1 MRRVESIRKAGSFLY
16 QRNEFQGGQGSGTAA
31 LSIDSAVS
39 ERESPDTP
47 NFGEALRSKIPVG
60 GWRDLDLIVD
70 LGAQVGSRTWW
81 RGAITC
87 ALLCGTTFLLAPSVE
102 AIPTVAESMDAAQWD
117 EARAQAITPLAL
129 GGDTGRRMAATEAV
143 EPLAGTPE
151 RPRIELTATLGRGD
165 GLGRVLQRAGVS
177 AGESAELEAMISNAV
192 AMDDIRPGTVM
203 TIVLGRRPNRTV
215 PRPVDEIAFR
225 ARFDLKL
232 EVARVDGA
240 LRLNQIDIAVDDTPL
255 RIRGRVGS
263 SLYRSAR
270 AAGAPPAAIQEYL
283 RAIGTRMS
291 VNRDIGADAT
301 FDLIIEHRRAETG
314 ETEIGRLIYAGLER
328 GSRETQLLRWS
339 VGGDDQWF
347 EASGVGQQTGQMLM
361 PVNGRLTSPFG
372 YRRHPILGYRR
383 LHTGLD
389 IAAPTGTPIRA
400 AASGTVNFSGR
411 NRGYGNYVR
420 INHGSGTQTAYAH
433 MSRIVARNGARVSQ
447 GQIIGYVGSTGMS
460 TGPHLHY
467 ELIRNG
473 RKVDPR
479 SVSFTRQ
486 ARITGEELQ
495 RFRATLANLLEVEPG
510 AALAQRA
517 DREEAETAATSNSER
532 ADSRS

>member
-1 MRRVESIRKAGSFLY
+1 MY
-16 QRNEFQGGQGSGTAA
+16 QRNEFEGAQGSGTAA
-31 LSIDSAVS
+31 LSLDSAA
-39 ERESPDTP
+39 PDSDDTKVP
-47 NFGEALRSKIPVG
+47 NFGEALRSKIPVSK
-60 GWRDLDLIVD
+60 WRELDLVVD
-70 LGAQVGSRTWW
+70 LGAQVGSKTWW
-81 RGAITC
+81 RGAATC
-87 ALLCGTTFLLAPSVE
+87 AALCATTFFLAPSVE
-102 AIPTVAESMDAAQWD
+102 AIPTAAEPMDQAQWD

-129 GGDTGRRMAATEAV
+129 GGDTGRRMAATESV

-151 RPRIELTATLGRGD
+151 RPRIELNATLGRGD
-165 GLGRVLQRAGVS
+165 GLARVMRRAGIASNEAV
-177 AGESAELEAMISNAV
+177 ELAAMITDAV
-192 AMDDIRPGTVM
+192 PAEDIRPGTVM
-203 TIVLGRRPNRTV
+203 NIVLGRRPNRTV

-240 LRLNQIDIAVDDTPL
+240 LRLNQIPIAVDDTPL

-291 VNRDIGADAT
+291 VNRDIPADST
-301 FDLIIEHRRAETG
+301 FDLIVEHRRAETG
-314 ETEIGRLIYAGLER
+314 EIEIGRLIYAGIER
-328 GSRETQLLRWS
+328 GERETQLLRWA
-339 VGGDDQWF
+339 VDGDDQWF
-347 EASGVGQQTGQMLM
+347 EASGVGQRTGQMLM
-361 PVNGRLTSPFG
+361 PVNGRLTSGFG

-389 IAAPTGTPIRA
+389 IAAVRGTPIRA
-400 AASGTVNFSGR
+400 AASGTVNYSGR

-420 INHGSGTQTAYAH
+420 ISHGSGIQTAYAH
-433 MSRIVARNGARVSQ
+433 MSRIVASNGSRVSQ

-486 ARITGEELQ
+486 ARITGDELQ

-510 AALAQRA
+510 AALARRE
-517 DREEAETAATSNSER
+517 DREEPEIASTSR
-532 ADSRS
+532 RSARPSG

>member
-1 MRRVESIRKAGSFLY
+1 MQRAGISS
-16 QRNEFQGGQGSGTAA
+16 N
-31 LSIDSAVS
+31 
-39 ERESPDTP
+39 
-47 NFGEALRSKIPVG
+47 
-60 GWRDLDLIVD
+60 
-70 LGAQVGSRTWW
+70 
-81 RGAITC
+81 
-87 ALLCGTTFLLAPSVE
+87 
-102 AIPTVAESMDAAQWD
+102 
-117 EARAQAITPLAL
+117 
-129 GGDTGRRMAATEAV
+129 EAV
-143 EPLAGTPE
+143 ELA
-151 RPRIELTATLGRGD
+151 
-165 GLGRVLQRAGVS
+165 
-177 AGESAELEAMISNAV
+177 AMITDAV
-192 AMDDIRPGTVM
+192 PVEDIRPGTVM
-203 TIVLGRRPNRTV
+203 NIVLGRRPNRTV

-240 LRLNQIDIAVDDTPL
+240 LRLNQIPIEVDDTPL

-291 VNRDIGADAT
+291 VNRDIAADAT
-301 FDLIIEHRRAETG
+301 FDLIVEHRRAETG
-314 ETEIGRLIYAGLER
+314 EIEIGRLIYAGIER
-328 GSRETQLLRWS
+328 GERETQLLRWA
-339 VGGDDQWF
+339 VDGDDQWF
-347 EASGVGQQTGQMLM
+347 EASGVGQRTGQMLM
-361 PVNGRLTSPFG
+361 PVNGRLTSGFG

-389 IAAPTGTPIRA
+389 SAAVRGTPIRA
-400 AASGTVNFSGR
+400 AASGTVNYSGR

-420 INHGSGTQTAYAH
+420 ISHGSGIQTAYAH
-433 MSRIVARNGARVSQ
+433 MSRIVASNGSRVSQ

-486 ARITGEELQ
+486 ARITGDELQ

-510 AALAQRA
+510 AALARRE
-517 DREEAETAATSNSER
+517 DREEPEIASDGRRTDRTSS
-532 ADSRS
+532 

>member
-1 MRRVESIRKAGSFLY
+1 MY
-16 QRNEFQGGQGSGTAA
+16 QRNEFEGTQGSSTAA

-39 ERESPDTP
+39 DSGTKRAPI
-47 NFGEALRSKIPVG
+47 FGEALRSTIASG
-60 GWRDLDLIVD
+60 GWRDLNLIVD
-70 LGAQVGSRTWW
+70 LGAQVGSKVWW
-81 RGAITC
+81 RGALTC
-87 ALLCGTTFLLAPSVE
+87 AALCGTTFLMAPSVE
-102 AIPTVAESMDAAQWD
+102 AIPTMSQPLEAAQWD

-129 GGDTGRRMAATEAV
+129 GGDTGRRMAATDAV

-151 RPRIELTATLGRGD
+151 RPHIEMTATLGRGD
-165 GLGRVLQRAGVS
+165 GLRSVLQRAGV
-177 AGESAELEAMISNAV
+177 APDEATELEAMIANTVPMS
-192 AMDDIRPGTVM
+192 DIRPGTVM
-203 TIVLGRRPNRTV
+203 SIVLGRRPNRTV
-215 PRPVDEIAFR
+215 PRPVDAIAFR
-225 ARFDLKL
+225 ARFDLKV

-240 LRLNQIDIAVDDTPL
+240 LRLNQIQIAVDDTPL

-291 VNRDIGADAT
+291 VNGDIGQDAV
-301 FDLIIEHRRAETG
+301 FDIIVEHRRAETG
-314 ETEIGRLIYAGLER
+314 ETEVGRLIFAGIER
-328 GSRETQLLRWS
+328 GDRDTQLLRWS

-347 EASGVGQQTGQMLM
+347 EASGEGQQTGQMLM
-361 PVNGRLTSPFG
+361 PINGRLTSGFG
-372 YRRHPILGYRR
+372 YRRHPILGYQR

-389 IAAPTGTPIRA
+389 IAAVTGTPIRA
-400 AASGTVNFSGR
+400 AQSGTVDYSGR

-420 INHGSGTQTAYAH
+420 INHGGGMQTAYAH
-433 MSRIVARNGARVSQ
+433 MSRIVASNGSRVSQ

-473 RKVDPR
+473 NKVDPR

-486 ARITGEELQ
+486 AQLSGGELQ
-495 RFRATLANLLEVEPG
+495 RFRTTLANLLEVEPG
-510 AALAQRA
+510 AALARRE
-517 DREEAETAATSNSER
+517 DREGREVAATSR
-532 ADSRS
+532 PAPPRS

>member
-1 MRRVESIRKAGSFLY
+1 MRPGEISPSAGSLLY
-16 QRNEFQGGQGSGTAA
+16 QRNEFEGGQGSGTAA
-31 LSIDSAVS
+31 LSFDSAVS
-39 ERESPDTP
+39 RPVADDGRG
-47 NFGEALRSKIPVG
+47 FGEALRSKIPARR
-60 GWRDLDLIVD
+60 WRDLDLVVD
-70 LGAQVGSRTWW
+70 LGAQVGSKTWW

-87 ALLCGTTFLLAPSVE
+87 AVLCGTTFLLAPSVE
-102 AIPTVAESMDAAQWD
+102 AIPTIAEPMDAAEWD
-117 EARAQAITPLAL
+117 EARAQAITPLAF
-129 GGDTGRRMAATEAV
+129 GGDTGRRMAATDAV

-165 GLGRVLQRAGVS
+165 GLTRVLQRAGI
-177 AGESAELEAMISNAV
+177 APNEAAELATMIADAV
-192 AMDDIRPGTVM
+192 PMEDIRPGTVM
-203 TIVLGRRPNRTV
+203 NIVLGRRSNRAV

-240 LRLNQIDIAVDDTPL
+240 LRLNEIAIAVDDTPL

-301 FDLIIEHRRAETG
+301 FDLIVEHRRAETG
-314 ETEIGRLIYAGLER
+314 ETEVGRLIYAGIER
-328 GSRETQLLRWS
+328 GERETQLLRWS

-361 PVNGRLTSPFG
+361 PVNGRLSSGFG
-372 YRRHPILGYRR
+372 MRRHPVLGYRR
-383 LHTGLD
+383 MHTGID

-400 AASGTVNFSGR
+400 ASSGTVNYSGR
-411 NRGYGNYVR
+411 RGGYGNYVR
-420 INHGSGTQTAYAH
+420 INHGSGIQTAYGH
-433 MSRIVARNGARVSQ
+433 MSRIVASNGSRVSR

-486 ARITGEELQ
+486 ARITGEELR
-495 RFRATLANLLEVEPG
+495 RFRATLANLLEVQPG
-510 AALAQRA
+510 AALVRRE
-517 DREEAETAATSNSER
+517 DREEAEVASNNWRSER
-532 ADSRS
+532 SRS

>member
-1 MRRVESIRKAGSFLY
+1 MY
-16 QRNEFQGGQGSGTAA
+16 QRNEFGGGQGSGTAA
-31 LSIDSAVS
+31 LSFDSAV
-39 ERESPDTP
+39 PAPAPGDTP
-47 NFGEALRSKIPVG
+47 KFGEALRSKIPVSR
-60 GWRDLDLIVD
+60 WADLDLVVD

-81 RGAITC
+81 RGALTC
-87 ALLCGTTFLLAPSVE
+87 AVLCGSTFLLAPSVE
-102 AIPTVAESMDAAQWD
+102 AIPAMVEPMEETQWD
-117 EARAQAITPLAL
+117 EARAQAITPLAF
-129 GGDTGRRMAATEAV
+129 GGDTGRRMAATDAV

-165 GLGRVLQRAGVS
+165 GFDRVLQRAGV
-177 AGESAELEAMISNAV
+177 APDEATELAAMISDAV
-192 AMDDIRPGTVM
+192 PMDDIRPGTIM
-203 TIVLGRRPNRTV
+203 NIVLGRRPNRTV

-240 LRLNQIDIAVDDTPL
+240 LRLNQIAIAVDDTPL

-270 AAGAPPAAIQEYL
+270 AAGAPPAAIQAYL

-301 FDLIIEHRRAETG
+301 FDMIVEHRRAETG
-314 ETEIGRLIYAGLER
+314 ETEIGRLVYAGIER
-328 GSRETQLLRWS
+328 GERETQLLRWS

-361 PVNGRLTSPFG
+361 PVNGRLTSGFG

-383 LHTGLD
+383 MHTGLD
-389 IAAPTGTPIRA
+389 IAAGRGTPIRA

-420 INHGSGTQTAYAH
+420 ISHGSGIQTAYAH
-433 MSRIVARNGARVSQ
+433 MSRIVASNGSRVSQ

-486 ARITGEELQ
+486 ARLTGRELQ
-495 RFRATLANLLEVEPG
+495 RFRTTLANLLEVEPG
-510 AALAQRA
+510 AALARREE
-517 DREEAETAATSNSER
+517 REEAEVASNNRRIER
-532 ADSRS
+532 ARS